1 MKFSKRWILVG
12 VILFCGWEMTAGAD
26 LPAEVAG
33 PIPVEELRARRSAL
47 ASRVDSGVILIEA
60 RGGEY
65 DAVERDFYY
74 LTGLETA
81 GARLLMV
88 VEGGEERSV
97 LYLPPHSPNWER
109 WNGPRAYPCPEIENL
124 TGIGDLRLLK
134 DFEDGFA
141 GVLRQTEHLFYLPTE
156 NPRPELPSPDQRWI
170 AQLKEVHP
178 QLKQVDRVGAF
189 LHPLRQRKG
198 PDEVSRLRR
207 AISITVSSMP
217 RGFAVA
223 TPGRGEFEVEA
234 AIEGSFRA
242 YGAEGPGF
250 ASIVGAGPNSCV
262 LHYQS
267 NTAMLKQGDLLVID
281 VGASWGGYTADITRT
296 IPVSGR
302 YSARQ
307 KEIYEVVL
315 RAQLAGIA
323 AARPGATIGEI
334 HRAANSVFQEE
345 GLSQFALHGTC
356 HHVGLD
362 VHDVGSTRRRLEPGM
377 VITVEPGLYLPEEE
391 IGIRVE
397 DMILL
402 TESGNE
408 VLSVT
413 LPKSPAAI
421 EAMIDS
427 LRSEKATPEKL

>member
-1 MKFSKRWILVG
+1 M
-12 VILFCGWEMTAGAD
+12 ILFCGWQVSAGVD

-33 PIPVEELRARRSAL
+33 PVPAEELRARRSAL
-47 ASRVDSGVILIEA
+47 ARSIGSGVILIEA
-60 RGGEY
+60 RGDEY
-65 DAVERDFYY
+65 ESVERDFYY

-88 VEGGEERSV
+88 AKNGEERSF

-109 WNGPRAYPCPEIENL
+109 WNGPRAYPCPEVEVF

-134 DFEDGFA
+134 AFNDDFA
-141 GVLRQTEHLFYLPTE
+141 KVLQQTERLFYLPTE
-156 NPRPELPSPDQRWI
+156 NPRPQLPSPDQRWI
-170 AQLKEVHP
+170 AQLREDHP
-178 QLKQVDRVGAF
+178 QLELVDRVGSF

-198 PDEVSRLRR
+198 PAEIARLRR

-223 TPGRGEFEVEA
+223 IPGRGEFEVEA
-234 AIEGSFRA
+234 AIEGSFRS

-250 ASIVGAGPNSCV
+250 SSIVGAGPNSCV
-262 LHYQS
+262 LHYQR
-267 NTAMLKQGDLLVID
+267 NTAMLEEGDLLVID

-302 YSARQ
+302 YSPRQ
-307 KEIYEVVL
+307 REIYEVVL
-315 RAQLAGIA
+315 RAQQAGIA
-323 AARPGATIGEI
+323 AARPGATIREI
-334 HRAANSVFQEE
+334 HRAASSVFQEA
-345 GLSQFALHGTC
+345 GLLKFALHGTC
-356 HHVGLD
+356 HHVGLE
-362 VHDVGSTRRRLEPGM
+362 VHDVGSTRRHLEPGM

-397 DMILL
+397 DMILV

-408 VLSVT
+408 VLSAA
-413 LPKSPAAI
+413 LPKTPAAI
-421 EAMIDS
+421 ESMIGS
-427 LRSEKATPEKL
+427 LRSEDSEPEKL